1 MEYFLSFFFNR
12 ATVKDTPAAV
22 FYVVIGVKCA
32 MLFILGWVAV
42 LSKKTEGKLAMELK
56 PKTAQGVDNL
66 TFTTA

>member
-1 MEYFLSFFFNR
+1 M
-12 ATVKDTPAAV
+12 KDTPAAV

-42 LSKKTEGKLAMELK
+42 LSEKTERKMAKELK

-66 TFTTA
+66 TFTAA

>member
-1 MEYFLSFFFNR
+1 M
-12 ATVKDTPAAV
+12 KDTPAAV

-42 LSKKTEGKLAMELK
+42 LSKKTERKMAKELK

-66 TFTTA
+66 TFTAA

>member
-1 MEYFLSFFFNR
+1 M
-12 ATVKDTPAAV
+12 KDTPAAV

-42 LSKKTEGKLAMELK
+42 LSKKTERKLAKELK

-66 TFTTA
+66 TFTAA